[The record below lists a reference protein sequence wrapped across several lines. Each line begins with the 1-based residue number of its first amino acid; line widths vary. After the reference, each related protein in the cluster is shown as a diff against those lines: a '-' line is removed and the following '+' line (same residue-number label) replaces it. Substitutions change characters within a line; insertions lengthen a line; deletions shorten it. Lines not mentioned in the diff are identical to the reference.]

1 MKLLLDENMNPRFRH
16 YLSAEHD
23 VRSVGYMGWLGKVN
37 GELLARARD
46 EFDVLITLD
55 QNMEC
60 QQNLTAADV
69 AVIVLRAGT
78 DDIKVLLTLVPQ
90 IYEQLHTVRRG
101 RFYNIPPKDN
111 SDDWTD

>member
-37 GELLARARD
+37 GELLALARD
-46 EFDVLITLD
+46 EFDALITLD
-55 QNMEC
+55 QDMKD
-60 QQNLTAADV
+60 QQNLTEEDV

-78 DDIKVLLTLVPQ
+78 DDINVLSKLVPQ
-90 IYEQLHTVRRG
+90 ILERLLTVRRG
-101 RFYNIPPKDN
+101 RFYHIPPKE
-111 SDDWTD
+111 

>member
-37 GELLARARD
+37 GELLALARD

-55 QNMEC
+55 QDMEC
-60 QQNLTAADV
+60 QQNLTAEDV

-78 DDIKVLLTLVPQ
+78 DDINVLRTLAPQ
-90 IYEQLHTVRRG
+90 ILERLHTIERG
-101 RFYNIPPKDN
+101 NLYSIPPKEQ
-111 SDDWTD
+111 T

>member
-37 GELLARARD
+37 GELLALARD

-55 QNMEC
+55 RDMEC

-78 DDIKVLLTLVPQ
+78 DDINVLRTLVPQ
-90 IYEQLHTVRRG
+90 IFERLHTIERG
-101 RFYNIPPKDN
+101 NFYSIPPKEQL
-111 SDDWTD
+111 